1 MDTLATHQRLARL
14 YYRMA
19 RVEQIVIHESMV
31 REHTTRWRDRI
42 RVIAEA
48 AISDAPEGSAP
59 IERLEAEIESIEVA
73 FRNILRYL
81 ERMQDDADGRVASTI
96 DQQANGALG
105 RCNTGN
111 WSPKP

>member
-1 MDTLATHQRLARL
+1 MDNLAAHQRLARL

-19 RVEQIVIHESMV
+19 RVKQIVIHESMV
-31 REHTTRWRDRI
+31 REHTMQWRDRI
-42 RVIAEA
+42 RAVAEA
-48 AISDAPEGSAP
+48 AVSDTPEGPAP

-96 DQQANGALG
+96 GQQASGVLG